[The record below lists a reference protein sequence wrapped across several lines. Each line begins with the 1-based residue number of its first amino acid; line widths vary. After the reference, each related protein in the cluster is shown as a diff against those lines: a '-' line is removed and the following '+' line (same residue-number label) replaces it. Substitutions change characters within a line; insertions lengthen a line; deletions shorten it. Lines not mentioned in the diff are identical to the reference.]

1 MVLLKLYKDSENC
14 RKKETT
20 LMGSIE
26 EAIEAGQGSG
36 LYYEVIDLASGRI
49 IDWNE
54 VNIRPDEE
62 WYYDETE
69 MIWKRHTSDVPSE
82 PTFHPLMEW
91 ILGRTEEN
99 LRYKLCC

>member
-1 MVLLKLYKDSENC
+1 MVLLKLHKEHENR

-54 VNIRPDEE
+54 VNIRPEE
-62 WYYDETE
+62 DWYYDESE
-69 MIWKRHTSDVPSE
+69 MIWKRYSAENARELVSN
-82 PTFHPLMEW
+82 PLMDW
-91 ILGRTEEN
+91 LLGRRKEN
-99 LRYKLCC
+99 TLRRLSY